1 MPGAIPYMRG
11 RDIGEVSLTPCT
23 EAADGV
29 FTQVTAAK
37 KNLRGVFEG
46 LEFSQDT
53 ETERIE
59 GTTSTRQNHVIISD
73 GMGISI
79 TEIMYRGANPS
90 LLFDMIYAYDVFF
103 MVAVL
108 SGKKIEGYWRRGPG
122 GMSGTGKGKKLASL
136 NLLPIDAGADS
147 MTWTAVT

>member
-1 MPGAIPYMRG
+1 VAGGIPYMRG
-11 RDIGEVSLTPCT
+11 RDIGAVELTPCT

-29 FTQVTAAK
+29 FTQVTANK
-37 KNLRGVFEG
+37 KNFRGVFEG
-46 LEFSQDT
+46 LEFSNDT

-73 GMGISI
+73 GLSISI
-79 TEIMYRGANPS
+79 SEIMYRGANPS
-90 LLFDMIYAYDVFF
+90 LLFDMVYTHDVFF
-103 MVAVL
+103 MTAVL
-108 SGKKIEGYWRRGPG
+108 SGKKIEGYFRRGPS

-147 MTWTAVT
+147 WTWTAVT